1 MSRILNFDS
10 FIVSESE
17 REKTYLGKKF
27 ANIEARVKAENPEV
41 ELFGPE
47 GGKDWYDA
55 MAERPGQ
62 ALQRLIS
69 GAAAGIAG
77 LGKGISNLFGK
88 KIDSGLR
95 PKSIKRQKEEVLSKW
110 GEEIKQSGKNKE
122 ENYRDFYK
130 EAIVNGK
137 KSFGKDF
144 DFENPKN
151 EDEEIY
157 VDYVKTARKYYD
169 I

>member
-1 MSRILNFDS
+1 MSQIFNFET
-10 FIVSESE
+10 FLLAEAE
-17 REKTYLGKKF
+17 RKETALGKKF
-27 ANIEARVKAENPEV
+27 SKIEARIKAENPEV
-41 ELFGPE
+41 DLTGPE

-69 GAAAGIAG
+69 GAASGIAS

-88 KIDSGLR
+88 KLDGDLDKKSLR
-95 PKSIKRQKEEVLSKW
+95 GKKEEVLSKW
-110 GEEIKQSGKNKE
+110 GEDVKKTGRNKE
-122 ENYRDFYK
+122 QDYEGFYK

-137 KSFGKDF
+137 KSFGKNF
-144 DFENPKN
+144 DIDNPKSD
-151 EDEEIY
+151 EEEIY
-157 VDYVKTARKYYD
+157 VDYVKTAKRYYD

>member
-1 MSRILNFDS
+1 MSRILDFNS
-10 FIVSESE
+10 FLNEE
-17 REKTYLGKKF
+17 ATRQETALGKKF
-27 ANIEARVKAENPEV
+27 SNIEARIKAENPEV
-41 ELFGPE
+41 EIFGPE

-69 GAAAGIAG
+69 GTASGIAG

-88 KIDSGLR
+88 KIESDSKI
-95 PKSIKRQKEEVLSKW
+95 KSIRGQKQEVLSKW

-122 ENYRDFYK
+122 EDYKDFYK
-130 EAIVNGK
+130 EAVINGK
-137 KSFGKDF
+137 KNFGKDF
-144 DFENPKN
+144 DLDNPKN
-151 EDEEIY
+151 EEEEDY